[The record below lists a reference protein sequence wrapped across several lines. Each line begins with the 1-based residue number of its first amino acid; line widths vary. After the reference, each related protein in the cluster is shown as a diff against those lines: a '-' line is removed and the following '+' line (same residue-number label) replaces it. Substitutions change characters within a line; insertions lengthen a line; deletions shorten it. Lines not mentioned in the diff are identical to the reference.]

1 MYGQSVNVS
10 KVDLT
15 KPKFKQMWAF
25 SWIYDNSWEKS
36 FYVQWFDNNHWS
48 VFISYVHKSIHN
60 FPLEI

>member
-36 FYVQWFDNNHWS
+36 FYNDLTTTTE
-48 VFISYVHKSIHN
+48 VFLFHMYTNLSIT
-60 FPLEI
+60 FL